1 MDKPKTM
8 EKQTTLKYVTRI
20 DPITGI
26 QSNPEDKRK
35 VFISYKRDDGE
46 SIRNLITNK
55 IIGLED
61 VAVWFDEKGLHSG
74 EEYDKEIIG
83 AISDCDALVLILTSK
98 ILESQYVWNIEVKKA
113 IEQNK
118 GIIPIAYNLPKNV
131 YATAEQKLGKA
142 LHILTLPSASVS
154 RQRNLNAFEKQED
167 RNFEQ
172 ALENALRLYV
182 IDVDLAQMV
191 KSFFDAGKHNMS
203 ERYLNPEQLFL
214 KGFGY
219 LNGIGVDRDEA
230 KGVTLFS
237 KLAEMYRY
245 NKDDAKMVEL
255 ASDSATE
262 LVKYYTKKN
271 DAGKV
276 KHFIFIAEQS
286 LKPDVLREIV
296 WG

>member
-74 EEYDKEIIG
+74 EEYDKEIIS

-142 LHILTLPSASVS
+142 RHILTLPSASVS

-172 ALENALRLYV
+172 ALE
-182 IDVDLAQMV
+182 
-191 KSFFDAGKHNMS
+191 
-203 ERYLNPEQLFL
+203 
-214 KGFGY
+214 
-219 LNGIGVDRDEA
+219 
-230 KGVTLFS
+230 
-237 KLAEMYRY
+237 
-245 NKDDAKMVEL
+245 
-255 ASDSATE
+255 ASGTAS
-262 LVKYYTKKN
+262 LVP
-271 DAGKV
+271 
-276 KHFIFIAEQS
+276 
-286 LKPDVLREIV
+286 L
-296 WG
+296 